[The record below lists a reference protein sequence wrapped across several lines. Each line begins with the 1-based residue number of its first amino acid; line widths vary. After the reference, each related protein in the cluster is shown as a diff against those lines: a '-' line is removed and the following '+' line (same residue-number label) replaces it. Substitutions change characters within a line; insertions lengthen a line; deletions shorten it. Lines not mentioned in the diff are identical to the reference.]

1 MEESKSISTS
11 TGHLILLAGKAGSLD
26 KAMLG
31 HQCDKKSGG
40 DMMAVLSHF
49 LVLSSSKEEDNR

>member
-26 KAMLG
+26 KAMIG
-31 HQCDKKSGG
+31 NQSDKRSSR
-40 DMMAVLSHF
+40 DVLAVLSHF
-49 LVLSSSKEEDNR
+49 LVLSSSKEKDSR